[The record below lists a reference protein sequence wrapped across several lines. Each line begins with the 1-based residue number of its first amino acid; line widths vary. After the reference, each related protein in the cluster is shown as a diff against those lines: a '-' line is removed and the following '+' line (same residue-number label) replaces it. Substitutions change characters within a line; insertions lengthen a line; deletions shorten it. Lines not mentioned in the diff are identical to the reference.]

1 MSHGQGLRFLS
12 GPGGLAAGDV
22 DGPVARGQ
30 RQPGPRLG
38 RDAGARPR
46 GERAHHGVLDGVLRE
61 LQVAGVPDE
70 RRQHAPALVAHEAD
84 EGGAGRVGN
93 GHPKTTTGRSST
105 APCQAPGIRAAVAI
119 ASSRSAHSSR

>member
-1 MSHGQGLRFLS
+1 MSTARLRAVS
-12 GPGGLAAGDV
+12 V
-22 DGPVARGQ
+22 SQARGWGGTPV
-30 RQPGPRLG
+30 RGHV
-38 RDAGARPR
+38 ASARTT
-46 GERAHHGVLDGVLRE
+46 ASWTASSRE